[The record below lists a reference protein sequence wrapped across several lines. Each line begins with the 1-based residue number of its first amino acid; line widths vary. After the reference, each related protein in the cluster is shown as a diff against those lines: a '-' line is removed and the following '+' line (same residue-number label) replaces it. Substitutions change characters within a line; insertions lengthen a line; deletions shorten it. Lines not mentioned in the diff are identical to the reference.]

1 MISDPSTLVG
11 EAIGDSLGMA
21 FETRNPDDPLLL
33 NWDGSYLP
41 SEYHHLNPGQWT
53 DDTMMAKL
61 LMESLFICGGF
72 YPRDLSER
80 YLHWYLAGPLRG
92 MGKTTKASMQ
102 RLKSGIPWN
111 DSGIDGA
118 EGNGTAMRIAPMG
131 AFYHED
137 PLTAAEFARVEAR
150 ITHKSLEA
158 DEGSAAVAVMTA
170 LIWKGVSKLSL
181 IGETLPFL
189 RVSKIKEK
197 LTILGD
203 IQDKTTLEE
212 AFRIFGTRAHVVQT
226 VPSAAAAFIL
236 TDSYVDAVTSAIRN
250 GGDTD
255 TTAAVAGALAGTYYG
270 FAAIPKKYKA
280 QLEGIDHFRKLESRI
295 NVGPSTCPLENLKA
309 PPEGFEPPMVS
320 SRTRKI

>member
-1 MISDPSTLVG
+1 MADDPSPLIG
-11 EAIGDSLGMA
+11 EGVADALGMP
-21 FETRNPDDPLLL
+21 FETMSASDPLLL
-33 NWDGSYLP
+33 EWDGSYLP
-41 SEYHHLNPGQWT
+41 SEYHQLNPGQWT

-72 YPRDLSER
+72 YPRDISER

-102 RLKSGIPWN
+102 RLKGGIPWN
-111 DSGIDGA
+111 DSGIEGA

-170 LIWKGVSKLSL
+170 LTWKGVSKSALL
-181 IGETLPFL
+181 GETLPFL
-189 RVSKIKEK
+189 RESKIKEK
-197 LTILGD
+197 LTYLGD
-203 IQDKTTLEE
+203 IQDKATLEE

-255 TTAAVAGALAGTYYG
+255 TTAAVTGALAGTYYG
-270 FAAIPKKYKA
+270 FAAIPKKYKT
-280 QLEGIDHFRKLESRI
+280 QLESIDHFRKLESKI
-295 NVGPSTCPLENLKA
+295 NVGPSTSVLW
-309 PPEGFEPPMVS
+309 
-320 SRTRKI
+320 RI